1 MSTHG
6 EAVEDIKKA
15 KNVIDHVP
23 EATDGQKYPDA
34 QKHLYI
40 SLVKS
45 FLRITGCV
53 TLFLAGTDP
62 ALMGAWLKVSAG
74 FLCLA
79 KCLGI
84 LEELV

>member
-6 EAVEDIKKA
+6 EAVEAIKKA
-15 KNVIDHVP
+15 KDVIDHVP
-23 EATDGQKYPDA
+23 DTTKQHYPDA

-45 FLRITGCV
+45 FLRITAGV
-53 TLFLAGTDP
+53 TLAMAGFNPEIMD
-62 ALMGAWLKVSAG
+62 AWLKTSGA
-74 FLCLA
+74 FFIA
-79 KCLGI
+79 AECLGI

>member
-6 EAVEDIKKA
+6 EAVEAIIKA
-15 KNVIDHVP
+15 KNVIDHIP
-23 EATDGQKYPDA
+23 ESTDLQKYPDA

-45 FLRITGCV
+45 FLRITAGV
-53 TLFLAGTDP
+53 TLVMAGFDP
-62 ALMGAWLKVSAG
+62 DIMTAWLKTSGA
-74 FLCLA
+74 FFIA
-79 KCLGI
+79 AECLGI